1 MKVEDFKKKPRIPRE
16 SAFEK
21 TVCDALGLYSRHMSD
36 RLAGVPD
43 RYVAGGTWI
52 EFKVNGKPSKEQQ
65 RTMERLVQAGD
76 NVWVCTLK
84 VGKDGSKI
92 ILENL
97 GEGLVWLHDYP
108 SGIKEITSIIRDFL

>member
-21 TVCDALGLYSRHMSD
+21 TVCDALGIYSRHMSD

-52 EFKVNGKPSKEQQ
+52 EFKVNGRPTMEQN
-65 RTMERLVQAGD
+65 RTMDGLVRAGD
-76 NVWVCTLK
+76 KVWVCTLK

-92 ILENL
+92 ILEKW
-97 GEGLVWLHDYP
+97 GTALVWVENYP
-108 SGIKEITSIIRDFL
+108 SGVREIASVIRNFF